1 MLHLCGSFSQT
12 VARRARFVNKFVS
25 PTRSRKN
32 KPGEEIAL
40 LPRVVLFQL
49 AFGLELQ
56 PDGKPCVERP
66 LVSILRSRGLQEVRV
81 RLDTRDCARKETRVG
96 VPVNTRHPA

>member
-66 LVSILRSRGLQEVRV
+66 LVGIPGRRGFQEVRV
-81 RLDTRDCARKETRVG
+81 LLNRRANAGEEPRVV
-96 VPVNTRHPA
+96 VPVDAQHPT